1 MAEVGWLGSG
11 HLADDRITVPTPHP
25 LRPLRPQLPAGLQYE
40 VNLLDGVLEDALA
53 ECEGQGFVDT
63 FTWLRDAAIRQ
74 RTLTDRS
81 IDALLVE
88 VGELDPEVCRKVA
101 YALTAHCLL
110 LNIAEDRQRIKTT
123 RMKNRAGQVDGEG
136 IVAGVSEATSLIG
149 KYDTRRLVG
158 RLRVHP
164 VFTAH
169 PTEARRRSVT
179 RILSRIAAELKR
191 FDEIEVDDALIQDI
205 RRRLVEEV
213 TNLWR
218 TSPFRPTR
226 PQPVDEVERVIA
238 VLGRQVF
245 QVVAD
250 VYREVDRALDPTLVG
265 GRAPLVGAFLRY
277 GSWVGGDRDGNP
289 FVTAE
294 VTRETGRRY
303 ADEAL
308 GRLEEHTR
316 AVALSLTA
324 DPASGAPITSELSA
338 SLQADRRR
346 WPEVAAALER
356 IAPEQP
362 YRHLLEFAADRLA
375 ATRTGDPD
383 GYDGPETFIAQ
394 LDRIQRSLLDGGNPR
409 LAYGVIQD
417 LRWRAETF
425 GFHLASLEVRQ
436 HSAVHERVL
445 EELQPGVVGDVEA
458 LARIVRDGWP
468 AGTEPTSETAREA
481 LDTIRAMA
489 ELQQVYGRE
498 ACYRYVISF
507 TRTAADI
514 LAVRALARAALS
526 AEAHAAFRLR
536 VVPLFETR
544 ADLQRAPAVLEEL
557 LAAPGERERLEVAGR
572 ELEVMIG
579 YSDSAKDAGL
589 LAAHVALHQLQ
600 GRLARWARERDIEL
614 TFFHGRGGSMG
625 RGGGPLNRAIR
636 GQGGGSVDGRFKVT
650 EQGEV
655 IFARYR
661 SVNTGRRHLERT
673 INAVLATSTPHA
685 EERAWA
691 QEERF
696 AEVADQMATASERRF
711 RELLDAEGF
720 AEFFMLA
727 TPYDEIGQLA
737 IGSRPAHRT
746 RARDLA
752 SLRAIPWVFAWSQ
765 SRVNLTGWYG
775 VGTGLAAV
783 GRQPGG
789 LDQLRAMRREWPF
802 FQPVLEM
809 AEMSLAKADKL
820 LGRYALELGRN
831 ASLTAAIMEEWELTE
846 EWLLKVT
853 GQERLL
859 ERQPALRA
867 AVSLRRPDIDALS
880 LLQLATLSRL
890 RAQEEP
896 DPFDQLVVKTTV
908 AGLSAGLQNTG

>member
-1 MAEVGWLGSG
+1 MPA
-11 HLADDRITVPTPHP
+11 HHP
-25 LRPLRPQLPAGLQYE
+25 LRPLRPQLPEGLQYE
-40 VNLLDGVLEDALA
+40 VTLLDEILEDVLA
-53 ECEGQGFVDT
+53 ECEGQAFVDT
-63 FTWLRDAAIRQ
+63 VTWLRGAAIRQ
-74 RTLTDRS
+74 RTLADRD
-81 IDALLVE
+81 IDDLLAE
-88 VGELDPEVCRKVA
+88 VGELDPEVSRKVA
-101 YALTAHCLL
+101 YALTAHFLL

-136 IVAGVSEATSLIG
+136 IVAGISEVTSLIG
-149 KYDTRRLVG
+149 KNDTRRLVE
-158 RLRVHP
+158 RLRIHP

-179 RILSRIAAELKR
+179 RILSRVAAELKR

-218 TSPFRPTR
+218 TSPFRPSR

-238 VLGRQVF
+238 VLGHQVF
-245 QVVAD
+245 HVVAD
-250 VYREVDRALDPTLVG
+250 VYRELDRALDPTLVG
-265 GRAPLVGAFLRY
+265 GRPPLVGAFMRY

-308 GRLEEHTR
+308 RRLEEHTR

-324 DPASGAPITSELSA
+324 DPASGAPIAPALVE
-338 SLQADRRR
+338 SLEADRQR
-346 WPEVAAALER
+346 WPEVAAELDR
-356 IAPEQP
+356 VAPEQP
-362 YRHLLEFAADRLA
+362 YRHLLELAADRLA
-375 ATRTGDPD
+375 ATRVAGED
-383 GYDGPETFIAQ
+383 GYDGPEAFIAL
-394 LDRIQRSLLDGGNPR
+394 LDRIQASLLDGGNPR
-409 LAYGVIQD
+409 LAYGAIQD

-445 EELQPGVVGDVEA
+445 EDLQPGVAGDVDA
-458 LARIVRDGWP
+458 LARIVQDGWP
-468 AGTEPTSETAREA
+468 EGTEPTTDEAREA
-481 LDTIRAMA
+481 LDTVRAMA
-489 ELQQVYGRE
+489 DLQERYGSE
-498 ACYRYVISF
+498 ACYRYIISF

-514 LAVRALARAALS
+514 LAVRALVRAALS
-526 AEAHAAFRLR
+526 AERYAAFRLS

-544 ADLQRAPAVLEEL
+544 ADLQRAPAVLQEVL
-557 LAAPGERERLEVAGR
+557 SAPGERDRLEAAGR

-600 GRLARWARERDIEL
+600 GQLARWAREQDVKL

-673 INAVLATSTPHA
+673 VNAVLATSTPHA
-685 EERAWA
+685 EKRAWA

-696 AEVADQMATASERRF
+696 ADVAEQMAVASERRF
-711 RELLDAEGF
+711 RDLIEAEGF

-775 VGTGLAAV
+775 VGTGLATV
-783 GRQPGG
+783 GRQEGG

-831 ASLTAAIMEEWELTE
+831 DALTTAIMEEWELTE

-880 LLQLATLSRL
+880 LVQLATLSRL
-890 RAQEEP
+890 RAQAEP
-896 DPFDQLVVKTTV
+896 EPLDQLVVKTTV

>member
-1 MAEVGWLGSG
+1 VAT
-11 HLADDRITVPTPHP
+11 RHP
-25 LRPLRPQLPAGLQYE
+25 LRPLPPQLPEGLQYE
-40 VNLLDGVLEDALA
+40 VALLAGVLEDALA
-53 ECEGQGFVDT
+53 ECEGQDFVDKV
-63 FTWLRDAAIRQ
+63 TWLRDAVVRQ
-74 RTLTDRS
+74 RATGSGSVDE
-81 IDALLVE
+81 LLAE
-88 VGELDPEVCRKVA
+88 VAELPPDIGRKIA
-101 YALTAHCLL
+101 YGLTAHCLL
-110 LNIAEDRQRIKTT
+110 LNIAEDRQRIKTS
-123 RMKNRAGQVDGEG
+123 RMKGRAGQVDGEG
-136 IVAGVSEATSLIG
+136 IVAGVSEVTSLIG
-149 KYDTRRLVG
+149 KQDTRRLVQ
-158 RLRVHP
+158 RLRIHP

-179 RILSRIAAELKR
+179 RILRRIAAELKR
-191 FDEIEVDDALIQDI
+191 LDEIEVDDALIQDI

-226 PQPVDEVERVIA
+226 PQPIDEVERVIA
-238 VLGRQVF
+238 VLGQQVF

-250 VYREVDRALDPTLVG
+250 VYREVDRALDPTTVG
-265 GRAPLVGAFLRY
+265 GREPLTGAFMRY

-289 FVTAE
+289 FVTAD
-294 VTRETGRRY
+294 VTRETGKRY
-303 ADEAL
+303 AEEAL
-308 GRLEEHTR
+308 LRLEEHTR

-324 DPASGAPITSELSA
+324 DPASGAPVTEEFERSLAEDRSRASEA
-338 SLQADRRR
+338 AD
-346 WPEVAAALER
+346 ELER
-356 IAPEQP
+356 VAPEQP
-362 YRHLLEFAADRLA
+362 YRHKLELSADRLR
-375 ATRTGDPD
+375 ATRLAED
-383 GYDGPETFIAQ
+383 GAYGGPEEFVAD
-394 LDRIQRSLLDGGNPR
+394 LDLVQRSLLDGGNPR

-417 LRWRAETF
+417 LKWRAESF
-425 GFHLASLEVRQ
+425 GFHLASLEIRQ
-436 HSAVHERVL
+436 HAAVHERVL
-445 EELQPGVVGDVEA
+445 DDLLPGTAGDVDA
-458 LARIVRDGWP
+458 LATLVQDDWP
-468 AGTEPTSETAREA
+468 EGTEPSSDEAREA
-481 LDTIRAMA
+481 LDTIRAMWD
-489 ELQQVYGRE
+489 LQQRYGPE
-498 ACYRYVISF
+498 ACYRYIISF
-507 TRTAADI
+507 TTTAADI
-514 LAVRALARAALS
+514 LAVRALVRAALTDEEL
-526 AEAHAAFRLR
+526 ANFRLS

-544 ADLQRAPAVLEEL
+544 ADLQRAPQVLDEL
-557 LAAPGERERLEVAGR
+557 LAVPGERERLEAAGR

-600 GRLARWARERDIEL
+600 GQLARWARDQDIKL

-673 INAVLATSTPHA
+673 VNAVLATSTPHA
-685 EERAWA
+685 EERAWR

-696 AEVADQMATASERRF
+696 ADVANQMAVASERRF

-720 AEFFMLA
+720 AEYFTLA

-746 RARDLA
+746 KARDLS

-783 GRQPGG
+783 GEQEGG
-789 LDQLRAMRREWPF
+789 LDLLRAMRREWPF

-820 LGRYALELGRN
+820 LGRSALELGN
-831 ASLTAAIMEEWELTE
+831 DPTLTEAIMAEWELTE

-853 GQERLL
+853 GQESLL

-867 AVSLRRPDIDALS
+867 AVALRRPDIDALS

-890 RAQEEP
+890 RSQDEP

>member
-1 MAEVGWLGSG
+1 M
-11 HLADDRITVPTPHP
+11 TTQHP
-25 LRPLRPQLPAGLQYE
+25 LRPLRPQLPEGLQYE
-40 VNLLDGVLEDALA
+40 ITLLNGVLEDTLA
-53 ECEGQGFVDT
+53 ECEGQDFVDT
-63 FTWLRDAAIRQ
+63 FQWLRNAAIRQ
-74 RTLTDRS
+74 RTLADRT
-81 IDALLVE
+81 IDELLAE
-88 VGELDPEVCRKVA
+88 VGELEPDLCRKVA

-110 LNIAEDRQRIKTT
+110 LNIAEDRQRIKTA
-123 RMKNRAGQVDGEG
+123 RMKNRAGQVSEDG
-136 IVAGVSEATSLIG
+136 IVAGVSEVTSLIG
-149 KYDTRRLVG
+149 KNDTRRLVE
-158 RLRVHP
+158 RLRIHP

-179 RILSRIAAELKR
+179 RILSRVAAELKR

-218 TSPFRPTR
+218 TSPFRPAR
-226 PQPVDEVERVIA
+226 PKPVDEVERVIA
-238 VLGRQVF
+238 VLGNQVF
-245 QVVAD
+245 HVVAD

-265 GRAPLVGAFLRY
+265 GRAPLVGAFMRY

-294 VTRETGRRY
+294 VTRETGGRL

-308 GRLEEHTR
+308 TRLEQHTR

-324 DPASGAPITSELSA
+324 DPASGAPISAELTA
-338 SLQADRRR
+338 SLEADRQR
-346 WPEVAAALER
+346 WPDVAAELER
-356 IAPEQP
+356 VAPEQP
-362 YRHLLEFAADRLA
+362 YRHLLEFAADRLV
-375 ATRTGDPD
+375 ATRD
-383 GYDGPETFIAQ
+383 GGEGAYDGPEAFIAQ
-394 LDRIQRSLLDGGNPR
+394 LDAIQRSLLDGGNPR

-445 EELQPGVVGDVEA
+445 EDLQPGVAGDVDA
-458 LARIVRDGWP
+458 LARIVQDGWP
-468 AGTEPTSETAREA
+468 EGTEPSTDESREA
-481 LDTIRAMA
+481 LDTVRAMLD
-489 ELQQVYGRE
+489 LQRRYGAE
-498 ACYRYVISF
+498 ACFRYIISF

-514 LAVRALARAALS
+514 LAVRALVRAALS
-526 AEAHAAFRLR
+526 DEEYASFWLR

-544 ADLQRAPAVLEEL
+544 ADLQRAPAVLEEV
-557 LAAPGERERLEVAGR
+557 LAAPGERERLEAAGR

-600 GRLARWARERDIEL
+600 GQLARWAREQRIKL

-673 INAVLATSTPHA
+673 VNAVLAASTSHA
-685 EERAWA
+685 EARAWA

-696 AEVADQMATASERRF
+696 AEVAQRMAVASEQRF

-746 RARDLA
+746 KARDLG

-775 VGTGLAAV
+775 VGSGLAAV
-783 GRQPGG
+783 GREDGG

-831 ASLTAAIMEEWELTE
+831 DALAATIMEEWERTE

-853 GQERLL
+853 GQEVLL

>member
-1 MAEVGWLGSG
+1 MPA
-11 HLADDRITVPTPHP
+11 HHP
-25 LRPLRPQLPAGLQYE
+25 LRPLRPQLPEGLQYE
-40 VNLLDGVLEDALA
+40 VTLLDGVLEDVLA

-63 FTWLRDAAIRQ
+63 VTWLRGAAIRQ
-74 RTLTDRS
+74 RTLADRD
-81 IDALLVE
+81 IDDLLAE
-88 VGELDPEVCRKVA
+88 VGALDPEVSRKVA
-101 YALTAHCLL
+101 YALTAHFLL

-136 IVAGVSEATSLIG
+136 IVAGVSEVTSLIG
-149 KYDTRRLVG
+149 KNDTRRLVE
-158 RLRVHP
+158 RLRIHP

-179 RILSRIAAELKR
+179 RILSRVAAELKR

-218 TSPFRPTR
+218 TSPFRPSR

-238 VLGRQVF
+238 VLGHQVF
-245 QVVAD
+245 HVVAD
-250 VYREVDRALDPTLVG
+250 VYRELDRALDPTLVG
-265 GRAPLVGAFLRY
+265 GREPLVGAFMRY

-308 GRLEEHTR
+308 TRLEEHTR

-324 DPASGAPITSELSA
+324 DPASGAPITPELSA
-338 SLQADRRR
+338 RLETERER
-346 WPEVAAALER
+346 WPEVAAELER
-356 IAPEQP
+356 VAPEQP

-375 ATRTGDPD
+375 ATRVG
-383 GYDGPETFIAQ
+383 GQGAYHGPEAFIAD
-394 LDRIQRSLLDGGNPR
+394 LDDIQRSLLAGGNPR

-445 EELQPGVVGDVEA
+445 EDLRPGVAGDVDA
-458 LARIVRDGWP
+458 LARIVQDGWP
-468 AGTEPTSETAREA
+468 EGTEPTTDEAREA
-481 LDTIRAMA
+481 LDTVRAMSD
-489 ELQQVYGRE
+489 LQERYGTE
-498 ACYRYVISF
+498 ACYRYIISF

-514 LAVRALARAALS
+514 LAVRALVRAALS
-526 AEAHAAFRLR
+526 AERYASFRLS

-544 ADLQRAPAVLEEL
+544 ADLQRAPAVLEEVL
-557 LAAPGERERLEVAGR
+557 SAPGEAARLEAAGR

-589 LAAHVALHQLQ
+589 MAAHVALHQLQ
-600 GRLARWARERDIEL
+600 GQLARWAREQDIKL

-673 INAVLATSTPHA
+673 VNAVLATSTSHA
-685 EERAWA
+685 EARAWA

-696 AEVADQMATASERRF
+696 ADVAEQMAVASERRF
-711 RELLDAEGF
+711 RELIEAEGF

-746 RARDLA
+746 KARDLA

-783 GRQPGG
+783 GEQEGG

-809 AEMSLAKADKL
+809 AEMSLAKADRL
-820 LGRYALELGRN
+820 LGRYALELGRDD
-831 ASLTAAIMEEWELTE
+831 ALTAAIMEEWDLTE
-846 EWLLKVT
+846 EWILKVT

-880 LLQLATLSRL
+880 LVQLATLSRL
-890 RAQEEP
+890 RAQGEP
-896 DPFDQLVVKTTV
+896 DPLDQLVVKTTV

>member
-1 MAEVGWLGSG
+1 VAT
-11 HLADDRITVPTPHP
+11 HHP
-25 LRPLRPQLPAGLQYE
+25 LRPLPPQLPEGLQYE
-40 VNLLDGVLEDALA
+40 VTLLAGVLEDALA
-53 ECEGQGFVDT
+53 ECEGQEFVDKV
-63 FTWLRDAAIRQ
+63 TWLRNAVIRQ
-74 RTLTDRS
+74 RTTGTGS
-81 IDALLVE
+81 IDELLVE
-88 VGELDPEVCRKVA
+88 VGELDPDVARKIA

-110 LNIAEDRQRIKTT
+110 LNIAEDRQRIKTS
-123 RMKNRAGQVDGEG
+123 RMKGRAGQVDAEG
-136 IVAGVSEATSLIG
+136 IVAGISEVTSLIG
-149 KYDTRRLVG
+149 KNDTRRLVQ
-158 RLRVHP
+158 RLRIHP

-179 RILSRIAAELKR
+179 RILRRVAAELKR

-226 PQPVDEVERVIA
+226 PQPIDEVERVIA
-238 VLGRQVF
+238 VLGHQVF
-245 QVVAD
+245 HVVAD
-250 VYREVDRALDPTLVG
+250 VYREVDRALDPTTVG
-265 GRAPLVGAFLRY
+265 GREPLTGSFMRY

-289 FVTAE
+289 FVTGD
-294 VTRETGRRY
+294 VTREAGRRY
-303 ADEAL
+303 AEEAL
-308 GRLEEHTR
+308 LRLEEHTR

-324 DPASGAPITSELSA
+324 DPASGAPVTEELER
-338 SLQADRRR
+338 SLAEDRARS
-346 WPEVAAALER
+346 PEAAATLDR
-356 IAPEQP
+356 VATGQP
-362 YRHLLEFAADRLA
+362 YRHKLELAADRLH
-375 ATRTGDPD
+375 ATRLGDDDAYGGPD
-383 GYDGPETFIAQ
+383 EFIAE
-394 LDRIQRSLLDGGNPR
+394 LDLVQRSLLDGGNPR
-409 LAYGVIQD
+409 LAYGVLQD
-417 LRWRAETF
+417 LKWRAESF

-436 HSAVHERVL
+436 HSAVHARVL
-445 EELQPGVVGDVEA
+445 DDLRPGTAGDVDA
-458 LARIVRDGWP
+458 LAQLIQDGWP
-468 AGTEPTSETAREA
+468 QGTEPSSDEAREA
-481 LDTIRAMA
+481 LDTVRAMWD
-489 ELQQVYGRE
+489 LQQRYGPE
-498 ACYRYVISF
+498 ACYRYIISF
-507 TRTAADI
+507 TTTAADL
-514 LAVRALARAALS
+514 LAVRALVRAALTD
-526 AEAHAAFRLR
+526 EEFAAFRLS

-544 ADLQRAPAVLEEL
+544 ADLQRAPEVLEEV
-557 LAAPGERERLEVAGR
+557 LAAPGERERLEAAGR

-600 GRLARWARERDIEL
+600 GQLARWARDQDIKL

-673 INAVLATSTPHA
+673 VNAVLATSTPHA
-685 EERAWA
+685 EERAWR

-696 AEVADQMATASERRF
+696 ADVADQMAVASERRF
-711 RELLDAEGF
+711 RELIDAEGF
-720 AEFFMLA
+720 AEYFALA

-746 RARDLA
+746 KARDLS

-783 GRQPGG
+783 GEQEGG
-789 LDQLRAMRREWPF
+789 LELLRAMRREWPF

-820 LGRYALELGRN
+820 LGRYALELGQHPG
-831 ASLTAAIMEEWELTE
+831 LTEAIMTEWELSE

-853 GQERLL
+853 GQESLL

-890 RAQEEP
+890 RSQDEP

>member
-1 MAEVGWLGSG
+1 MPS
-11 HLADDRITVPTPHP
+11 PHP
-25 LRPLRPQLPAGLQYE
+25 IRPLTPQLPEGLQYE
-40 VNLLDGVLEDALA
+40 VNLLVGVLDDVLA
-53 ECEGQGFVDT
+53 ECEGPEFVDT
-63 FTWLRDAAIRQ
+63 VAWLRDMAVRERAKAQ
-74 RTLTDRS
+74 GS
-81 IDALLVE
+81 IDALLEE
-88 VGELDPEVCRKVA
+88 VGALEPGVSRRVA
-101 YALTAHCLL
+101 QALTNHCLL
-110 LNIAEDRQRIKTT
+110 LNIAEDRQRIKTA
-123 RMKNRAGQVDGEG
+123 RMKGRAGQVDTEG
-136 IVAGVSEATSLIG
+136 IVAGVSEVTSLIG
-149 KYDTRRLVG
+149 KQDTRRLVQ
-158 RLRVHP
+158 RMRVHP

-179 RILSRIAAELKR
+179 QILRRVAAELKR
-191 FDEIEVDDALIQDI
+191 LDEIEVDDALIQDI

-226 PQPVDEVERVIA
+226 PQPVDEVQR
-238 VLGRQVF
+238 VLGVLGDQVF
-245 QVVAD
+245 HVVAD
-250 VYREVDRALDPTLVG
+250 VYREVDRALEQAT
-265 GRAPLVGAFLRY
+265 VGARPPLTNAFMRY

-294 VTRETGRRY
+294 VTRDSGRRY
-303 ADEAL
+303 AEVAL
-308 GRLEEHTR
+308 TKLEEHTR

-324 DPASGAPITSELSA
+324 DPSSGTPVSDEVLAGLEV
-338 SLQADRRR
+338 DRERF
-346 WPEVAAALER
+346 PERAAELER
-356 IAPEQP
+356 AAPEQP
-362 YRHLLEFAADRLA
+362 YRHRLVLAADRLA
-375 ATRTGDPD
+375 ATRERGPH
-383 GYDGPETFIAQ
+383 GYDGPEAFLSDLRAV
-394 LDRIQRSLLDGGNPR
+394 QRSLDEAGSPR

-417 LRWRAETF
+417 LIWRAETF
-425 GFHLASLEVRQ
+425 GFHLVSLEVRQ
-436 HSAVHERVL
+436 HSAVHDRVL
-445 EELQPGVVGDVEA
+445 EELREGISGDVDA
-458 LARIVRDGWP
+458 LAEVVQNGWP
-468 AGTEPTSETAREA
+468 EGTHTTSDEAGEVLETV
-481 LDTIRAMA
+481 RAMA
-489 ELQQVYGRE
+489 DLQERYGPE
-498 ACYRYVISF
+498 ACYRYIISF
-507 TRTAADI
+507 TTSAAN
-514 LAVRALARAALS
+514 LLGVRALVRAALDDERYARFHLS
-526 AEAHAAFRLR
+526 

-544 ADLQRAPAVLEEL
+544 ADLQRAPQVLAEL
-557 LAAPGERERLEVAGR
+557 LATPGEREKLDEVGR
-572 ELEVMIG
+572 RLEVMIG

-600 GRLARWARERDIEL
+600 GQLARWAREQDIEL

-673 INAVLATSTPHA
+673 VNAVLATSTPHA

-696 AEVADQMATASERRF
+696 EELATTMAEASERAY

-720 AEFFMLA
+720 AEFFTLA

-746 RARDLA
+746 TSRDLG

-783 GRQPGG
+783 GAREGG
-789 LDQLRAMRREWPF
+789 LDTIRAMRREWPF
-802 FQPVLEM
+802 FTPVIEM

-820 LGRYALELGRN
+820 LGRYALELGGN
-831 ASLTAAIMEEWELTE
+831 PQLAQLIMEEWERTE
-846 EWLLKVT
+846 EWVLKVT

-867 AVSLRRPDIDALS
+867 AVSLRAPDIDALS
-880 LLQLATLSRL
+880 LLQLATLARL
-890 RAQEEP
+890 RDQDEP
-896 DPFDQLVVKTTV
+896 DPFDQLIVKTTV